1 MTPGYPPHHPGL
13 HPTQSSMSRG
23 APGGASI
30 ATTPGSIGT
39 IDDDKGRGSYKCGRC
54 GVPKKG
60 HICPYQPKVKRNPN
74 DPAPEMKCVSTQ
86 VEMDEFMTLRR
97 LNIEIQGF
105 PESYAAEPSDNCGTE
120 VHPPPQQQQQHH
132 GAMTPSSQQPHGPP
146 SAGPPPGSIVE
157 PGMAPPSHLSGPH
170 SSSLPPPGAAAMS
183 SMQQGPPTSLPSLS
197 SMPSHPH
204 PISAAPP
211 SVGAITTTKTPE
223 QINSSAASVK
233 TGDVTGAASDV
244 NLKAEKSSTDTEH
257 TNTPNKDEEEATKAD
272 STTHVEKEE
281 SKPENDNKDKVE
293 TTKEMSAENAPKS
306 DNNANKKRSASE
318 EEKSTGED
326 EDCESPVKKQKV

>member
-23 APGGASI
+23 TPGGASI

-39 IDDDKGRGSYKCGRC
+39 ATDDDKGRGSYKCGRC

-60 HICPYQPKVKRNPN
+60 HICPYQPKVKRKSD

-120 VHPPPQQQQQHH
+120 VHPPPPPTHH
-132 GAMTPSSQQPHGPP
+132 AAMTPSSSQPHGPS
-146 SAGPPPGSIVE
+146 SAGPPGSIIK
-157 PGMAPPSHLSGPH
+157 PGMAPTSHLSGP
-170 SSSLPPPGAAAMS
+170 SSSLPSPGAAAVAM

-197 SMPSHPH
+197 SMPSQPH
-204 PISAAPP
+204 PSSSAAA
-211 SVGAITTTKTPE
+211 GTIKQPE
-223 QINSSAASVK
+223 QINSSSAASIK
-233 TGDVTGAASDV
+233 TDTATSTASEANV
-244 NLKAEKSSTDTEH
+244 KAEEGTKTE
-257 TNTPNKDEEEATKAD
+257 TNTSNGTEATKAD
-272 STTHVEKEE
+272 STTNVTKEE
-281 SKPENDNKDKVE
+281 SKPENISKDVVGTIEE
-293 TTKEMSAENAPKS
+293 TSADKALKS
-306 DNNANKKRSASE
+306 DDANKKRSASE
-318 EEKSTGED
+318 EKSGDEKS
-326 EDCESPVKKQKV
+326 ESPAKKQKV